1 MREMLGEDYFNQRLG
16 DINGLSPVRYV
27 CGRGTLAAEND
38 VIPVEWELNC
48 AVTGAVVLVLS
59 SQVMLDINRMVNA
72 NGVFRE
78 WTLAGRSLDDCRELR
93 GEGVIVPSIRFTVGQ
108 TPELP
113 RYFCH
118 YRSLDLSDDPAR
130 IATSITAY
138 LSNFQFEGI
147 DWSARDRGGVA
158 DSFTVNVAGRRVVF
172 RQHEQL
178 DHLKNLLGID
188 RIDRALLSTVTIP
201 LHQGEA
207 VADGLSILARLEWLT
222 AFLSQNRTFSP
233 AIRVNQDGESCGWI
247 MPAVSLAPMVGR
259 QLIDNHVVPAG
270 LRTTIE
276 AIYDQFG
283 ALDVPIDLKR
293 FVDMVLVVAQQKHA
307 EFKLSALILAFE
319 YLCTKSLSHKPFQAA
334 L

>member
-147 DWSARDRGGVA
+147 DWSGSTGRLGTGGVLQI
-158 DSFTVNVAGRRVVF
+158 R
-172 RQHEQL
+172 
-178 DHLKNLLGID
+178 LL
-188 RIDRALLSTVTIP
+188 
-201 LHQGEA
+201 
-207 VADGLSILARLEWLT
+207 
-222 AFLSQNRTFSP
+222 
-233 AIRVNQDGESCGWI
+233 
-247 MPAVSLAPMVGR
+247 
-259 QLIDNHVVPAG
+259 
-270 LRTTIE
+270 
-276 AIYDQFG
+276 
-283 ALDVPIDLKR
+283 
-293 FVDMVLVVAQQKHA
+293 
-307 EFKLSALILAFE
+307 
-319 YLCTKSLSHKPFQAA
+319 
-334 L
+334 